1 MAAQRYEFYF
11 RVVKTI
17 FYKRAQR
24 VSRILFLP
32 RKNNFI
38 PSSHRVIFFL
48 LHGQECFGTNNSA
61 RAGNDVIDILTSE
74 DMENTPLKSRM

>member
-1 MAAQRYEFYF
+1 MIYE
-11 RVVKTI
+11 
-17 FYKRAQR
+17 RAQQ

-32 RKNNFI
+32 QKIKFI

-48 LHGQECFGTNNSA
+48 LHGQECFCTNNSA
-61 RAGNDVIDILTSE
+61 RAENDVIDILTSE